1 MLHAV
6 LDYARSRD
14 AVEPG
19 FKPKSVRWLINFS
32 PDGQFLDVFD
42 AAGGDKKSK
51 GRTFRVCPDLT
62 SQEIVSAGGGC
73 RHFLVDSVDVVAL
86 LAKDEVDDKLTA
98 KHEYFVSLL
107 RQAGS
112 ELESVAILKAIATA
126 LGDETTLATIRSKL
140 AEKKAKPM
148 DVATFAIVD
157 DNGAK
162 AIVEDTEWHD
172 WWRTFRSRLADQRR
186 DKKPAKKT
194 ESTSDAVANRM
205 QCVLTGVLVE
215 AMPTHNKIE
224 GLSDVGGLS
233 MGDALTSFDKE
244 AFCSFGLQQG
254 ENAAMSEQVVK
265 TYSATLNDLIKTRGR
280 KLASAKVVY
289 WYSGELPP
297 EDDLLEDLFGLEAPD
312 DEQGE
317 QTEAASP
324 PSKGEQ
330 ETRRAQAENKG
341 KKLLAA
347 IQSGER
353 PDLAAFRYYAVTVS
367 ANSGR
372 VVIRDW
378 MEGSFAELAAAIDE
392 WFSDLAIIG
401 RDGRR
406 VIQSHKFG
414 AVLAAPLRDLK
425 DATGPLVAAL
435 WRCALKR
442 QPIPHHVMAQTLN
455 RVRIDL
461 MQGES
466 ARHARLGLLK
476 AYCNRN
482 ERLPKMSNA
491 LNELETNP
499 AYLCGRVMAILA
511 RIQNLALPGVGA
523 GIVQRYYAAASAT
536 PALVLGRLIRNAQI
550 GHLPKIENEG
560 LRRWF
565 ERRLADVWSQMKS
578 PPPRVLTLEEQTLF
592 AMGYYHQMADRGG
605 SDSGS
610 TQPSDQT
617 SE

>member
-6 LDYARSRD
+6 LDYARSHAD
-14 AVEPG
+14 VEPG

-32 PDGQFLDVFD
+32 PNGQFLDVFD
-42 AAGGDKKSK
+42 AAGPHKKTK

-62 SQEIVSAGGGC
+62 QQEMVSAGTGC

-86 LAKDEVDDKLTA
+86 LAKEEVDEKLTA
-98 KHEYFVSLL
+98 KHNYFVHLL
-107 RQAGS
+107 QEAGS
-112 ELESVAILKAIATA
+112 EKESLSILKAIASS
-126 LGDETTLATIRSKL
+126 LGDAATLATIRNIMID
-140 AEKKAKPM
+140 KKAKPT
-148 DVATFAIVD
+148 DVASIAIVD
-157 DNGAK
+157 DNGAR
-162 AIVEDTEWHD
+162 AIVEGSDWHE
-172 WWRTFRSRLADQRR
+172 WWRAFRSRLADQRR
-186 DKKPAKKT
+186 DKK
-194 ESTSDAVANRM
+194 STKRSDSTTDTIANLMR
-205 QCVLTGVLVE
+205 CVLTGELVE
-215 AMPTHNKIE
+215 VMRTHNKIE

-233 MGDALTSFDKE
+233 MGDAMTSFDKE
-244 AFCSFGLQQG
+244 AFCSFGLEQG
-254 ENAAMSEQVVK
+254 ANAAMSEQVVK
-265 TYSATLNDLIKTRGR
+265 TYTATLNDLIKTRGR

-289 WYSGELPP
+289 WYSGELHA
-297 EDDLLEDLFGLEAPD
+297 EDDLLEDLFGLDVPD
-312 DEQGE
+312 DEQDAE
-317 QTEAASP
+317 NEANS
-324 PSKGEQ
+324 SSTRGEQ
-330 ETRRAQAENKG
+330 ETRLAQAENKA
-341 KKLLAA
+341 KRLLKA

-353 PDLAAFRYYAVTVS
+353 PDLANFRYYAVTVS

-378 MEGSFAELAAAIDE
+378 IEGPFAELATAIDH

-401 RDGRR
+401 RDGRQ

-442 QPIPHHVMAQTLN
+442 QPIPHHVMAQTVN

-482 ERLPKMSNA
+482 ERLPKMLNE
-491 LNELETNP
+491 LNELEANP

-536 PALVLGRLIRNAQI
+536 PALILGRLIRNAQT

-578 PPPRVLTLEEQTLF
+578 PPPRILSLEEQTLF
-592 AMGYYHQMADRGG
+592 AMGYYHQLADRGA
-605 SDSGS
+605 SDSS
-610 TQPSDQT
+610 PALPANQS

>member
-51 GRTFRVCPDLT
+51 GRMFRVCPDLT

-86 LAKDEVDDKLTA
+86 LAKEEVDDKLTA
-98 KHEYFVSLL
+98 KHDYFVSLL
-107 RQAGS
+107 QQAGS
-112 ELESVAILKAIATA
+112 ELESVAILKAIAIA

-140 AEKKAKPM
+140 VEKKAKPM
-148 DVATFAIVD
+148 DVTTFAIVD
-157 DNGAK
+157 DNGAR
-162 AIVEDTEWHD
+162 AIVEDVDWHN
-172 WWRTFRSRLADQRR
+172 WWRAFRSRLADQRR
-186 DKKPAKKT
+186 DKKPAKKS
-194 ESTSDAVANRM
+194 ESASDAGANRM
-205 QCVLTGVLVE
+205 QCVLTGELVE

-244 AFCSFGLQQG
+244 AFCSFGLEQG
-254 ENAAMSEQVVK
+254 ANAAMSEQVVK
-265 TYSATLNDLIKTRGR
+265 TYSATLNELIKTRGR

-297 EDDLLEDLFGLEAPD
+297 EDDLLEDLFGLAAPD
-312 DEQGE
+312 DELAE
-317 QTEAASP
+317 ETDAELP

-330 ETRRAQAENKG
+330 ETRRAQAENKA

-378 MEGSFAELAAAIDE
+378 MEGSFAELAVAIDE

-401 RDGRR
+401 RDGRQ

-442 QPIPHHVMAQTLN
+442 QAIPHHVMAQTLN

-482 ERLPKMSNA
+482 ERLPKMLNA

-536 PALVLGRLIRNAQI
+536 PALILGRLIRNAQI

-578 PPPRVLTLEEQTLF
+578 PPPRVLSLEEQTLF

-610 TQPSDQT
+610 AQPPDQT